1 MKRKNKGYVLLI
13 VLILSVIIAL
23 IGAGL
28 AFMSKQGYF
37 STRANTLFNKLQKAA
52 HYGINEAIRR
62 IVESGGVCEEGIFNQ
77 DFYVGDVSVK
87 ISTSRRGLLCALR
100 AEANLGGARQVIV
113 ATTQGFYGIG
123 TYTTKGSVSA
133 NISGGI
139 ISGCDLA
146 NNCTIPGFITNGTVT
161 TSAPTG
167 SCTNV
172 ENRGIFGTP
181 PIKSKVPFIDLV
193 SLAFNADC
201 FSCLLGI
208 FEKEDNYEGYPMGL
222 GSNPLWNAR
231 KDISFNGSISD
242 CGNCP
247 NLRQYD
253 EANATIGNMTI
264 DFPRTSEIPSIPSS
278 CTWNKSNLNLA
289 TDLSNCQWIKVNNNV
304 NINGVAPSF
313 KFIYVPNNTV
323 TIDNAGNATII
334 TQRNITINA
343 KTNFSPLALYTT
355 QNVNITAGPVVMTR
369 IVAKGNISV
378 GTSSFVSDSTL
389 ITEGTVSATASQF
402 NLSDVI
408 VFAKRIDFGSSK
420 RINIQGG
427 MLYLYTLADQE
438 RTNNRVLNQGCNWGS
453 NPNQCA
459 WYGTNLSSPVTIG
472 TQTNPTLI
480 ILVNSATYIGNTD
493 TVNINGVLFGE
504 GVTYLTWGGINNQ
517 NYRGILVRNFPNNEI
532 LQISISGGFS
542 LNFDYGIINTLN
554 NRYWFVRRFECI
566 KDDPLPYAQAI
577 QTYHSS
583 Y

>member
-1 MKRKNKGYVLLI
+1 MT
-13 VLILSVIIAL
+13 
-23 IGAGL
+23 
-28 AFMSKQGYF
+28 KQGF
-37 STRANTLFNKLQKAA
+37 LSTRANTLFNRLQKAA
-52 HYGINEAIRR
+52 HYGINESIRR
-62 IVESGGVCEEGIFNQ
+62 IVVHEGICEEGIISESLNI
-77 DFYVGDVSVK
+77 DGVK
-87 ISTSRRGLLCALR
+87 VKVSTSRKGFNLCALR

-113 ATTQGFYGIG
+113 ASTQGFYGIG

-139 ISGCDLA
+139 ISGCDSA
-146 NNCTIPGFITNGTVT
+146 NNCTIPGFITQGTVT

-172 ENRGIFGTP
+172 ESRGIFGTP

-242 CGNCP
+242 CRNCP

-253 EANATIGNMTI
+253 EANAIIGNMTI

-278 CTWNKSNLNLA
+278 CTWNKRNLDLA
-289 TDLSNCQWIKVNNNV
+289 TDLNDCEWIRVNNDV
-304 NINGVAPSF
+304 NINGTAPSL

-323 TIDNAGNATII
+323 TINNAGNAIII
-334 TQRNITINA
+334 TQRKITINA
-343 KTNFSPLALYTT
+343 KTNHSPLALYTT
-355 QNVNITAGPVVMTR
+355 QSVDITAGPVVMTR
-369 IVAKGNISV
+369 IVAKGNINV
-378 GTSSFVSDSTL
+378 GTSSFVSNSTVSDSIL

-402 NLSDVI
+402 NLKDVI

-420 RINIQGG
+420 NINIQGG
-427 MLYLYTLADQE
+427 MLYLYTLADQV

-480 ILVNSATYIGNTD
+480 ILVNSATYIENTD

-504 GVTYLTWGGINNQ
+504 GVTYLTWSRVNNQ
-517 NYRGILVRNFPNNEI
+517 NYRGILVRNFPNNET

-542 LNFDYGIINTLN
+542 LNFDYRIINTLN
-554 NRYWFVRRFECI
+554 KKYWFVKRFECV
-566 KDDPLPYAQAI
+566 KEYPSTRAQVI
-577 QTYHSS
+577 WTYHSS
-583 Y
+583 C